1 MGKRKFGYEWI
12 VLSVTTIGALLASMQ
27 SSALLI
33 ALPELMGNLNI
44 DFLTIMW
51 VILAYMLM
59 TTVMLPIVGRLA
71 DIYGRKKLYL
81 SGFAIFTI
89 ASLLCCFSV
98 PQFNGWD
105 LVVYRAIQGLG
116 GSLLLGNST
125 ALVADAFDSRR
136 LGLGLGINQVAGA
149 AGIVLG
155 PVVGGLLVG
164 YGWWAIFA
172 FNVPL
177 GIIGTLWGI
186 KSLRETVMKTAD
198 NSFDVKGCLS
208 VSVGLTFLLLGITL
222 LAFPMIDMIWVWL
235 MIVVGAAALIV
246 FIYTE
251 LKVRKPMINLRLFKN
266 RSYAVSNFT
275 NFTTG
280 LARSAI
286 LFALI
291 CYFQG
296 PYGMDPLTAGLALI
310 PYGLGFMVLGPIAGR
325 LSDNYGTKYVALSGL
340 ILMALGLLCL
350 TTIDEKTSFML
361 LAAYMLIIGI
371 GSGLFSSPN
380 SSTVMKAAPP
390 EERGSA
396 ASTRMMLMNAGG
408 MFSFTIAFPVL
419 FNGVEEY
426 MEQIFI
432 EGGGVPIEILG
443 PIVDNIHETFLIF
456 FIVALISVIIGF
468 FQQQERGLETRKR

>member
-1 MGKRKFGYEWI
+1 
-12 VLSVTTIGALLASMQ
+12 
-27 SSALLI
+27 
-33 ALPELMGNLNI
+33 
-44 DFLTIMW
+44 MW
-51 VILAYMLM
+51 VILAYMLL

-89 ASLLCCFSV
+89 ASLLCCFSL

-105 LVVYRAIQGLG
+105 LVIYRAIQGLG
-116 GSLLLGNST
+116 GALLLGNST
-125 ALVADAFDSRR
+125 ALVADAFDTRK

-155 PVVGGLLVG
+155 PVVGGMLVG

-177 GIIGTLWGI
+177 GIIGTLWGLR
-186 KSLRETVMKTAD
+186 SLRETVIKSAND
-198 NSFDVKGCLS
+198 SFDVKGCIF

-222 LAFPMIDMIWVWL
+222 LAFPIIDMIWVYV
-235 MIVVGAAALIV
+235 MIIVGAVALV
-246 FIYTE
+246 LFIHAE
-251 LKVRKPMINLRLFKN
+251 LKVKQPMINLRLFKN
-266 RSYAVSNFT
+266 RAYAVSNFT

-310 PYGLGFMVLGPIAGR
+310 PYGISFMILGPIAGR
-325 LSDNYGTKYVALSGL
+325 LSDSYGTKYVALSGL
-340 ILMALGLLCL
+340 ILMAVGLLCL
-350 TTIDEKTSFML
+350 TTIHENTSFVL
-361 LAAYMLIIGI
+361 LSFFMILIGI

-390 EERGSA
+390 QERGSA

-408 MFSFTIAFPVL
+408 MFSFTIAFPIL
-419 FNGVEEY
+419 FKGIEDY

-432 EGGGVPIEILG
+432 EGGGVPLEILG
-443 PIVDNIHETFLIF
+443 PIIDNIHETFFVF
-456 FIVALISVIIGF
+456 FIVAFVSVLIGF
-468 FQQQERGLETRKR
+468 FQPKDPGLESHKS

>member
-1 MGKRKFGYEWI
+1 MRKRKIGYEWV

-33 ALPELMGNLNI
+33 ALPELMGSLNI

-89 ASLLCCFSV
+89 ASLLCCLSV
-98 PQFNGWD
+98 PQLNGWD
-105 LVVYRAIQGLG
+105 LVIYRTIQGLG

-125 ALVADAFDSRR
+125 ALVTDAFDSHK
-136 LGLGLGINQVAGA
+136 LGLGIGINQVAGA
-149 AGIVLG
+149 AGLILG

-177 GIIGTLWGI
+177 GIIGTVWGI
-186 KSLRETVMKTAD
+186 KSLRETVVKSAD
-198 NSFDVKGCLS
+198 NSFDVKGCIS

-235 MIVVGAAALIV
+235 MIIVGSIALIA

-251 LKVRKPMINLRLFKN
+251 IKVKKPMINMKLFKN

-310 PYGLGFMVLGPIAGR
+310 PYGLGFMMMGPIAGR

-340 ILMALGLLCL
+340 ILMVVGLLCL
-350 TTIDEKTSFML
+350 TTIDEKTSFLL
-361 LAAYMLIIGI
+361 LAVYMLVVGI

-380 SSTVMKAAPP
+380 SSMIMRASPP

-396 ASTRMMLMNAGG
+396 ASTKMMLMNAGG

-419 FNGVEEY
+419 FNGIEEY

-432 EGGGVPIEILG
+432 EGGGVPLEILR

-456 FIVALISVIIGF
+456 FIVALISVIIGL
-468 FQQQERGLETRKR
+468 FQRKDDDLKT